1 MINFKCLDGLYFK
14 MKTIYPCG
22 SCSRA
27 LQTNDESIDHA
38 NGRSC
43 CKHASF
49 SPRKRRRIPPA
60 SSAGV
65 VLHAREVP
73 GAPDL
78 GLRRPPWRHGAAA
91 LAPFSSRGPARAR
104 LPEEDEGVLRSGP
117 HESDPAADKTLGWTV
132 FQIPSPPGRY
142 RPPLERLLG
151 CMPRR
156 RGTPESRRA
165 PGRWLPVK

>member
-1 MINFKCLDGLYFK
+1 MLAGRGEDEA
-14 MKTIYPCG
+14 
-22 SCSRA
+22 RA
-27 LQTNDESIDHA
+27 GGPR
-38 NGRSC
+38 GRLTRPERL
-43 CKHASF
+43 SF

-65 VLHAREVP
+65 VRHAREVP

-117 HESDPAADKTLGWTV
+117 HESDPAADKTQGWTV
-132 FQIPSPPGRY
+132 FQIPPTPGRY

-156 RGTPESRRA
+156 RGSPESHRA
-165 PGRWLPVK
+165 PGRWLPVKLTTLSQRVPPPPIARFLS